1 LRPGSA
7 RVRPAP
13 AGSPSER
20 TPLDQVF
27 GALSDPIRRG
37 IVERLAHGPCSVTEL
52 GAPYDISAPA
62 ISKHLGVLER
72 SRLIVRW
79 KIGRVHYCRLAAA
92 PLAEAAF
99 WIEQHRAF
107 WSRQL
112 DALGDYLDREDDRC
126 DPPSKAGKPD

>member
-1 LRPGSA
+1 
-7 RVRPAP
+7 
-13 AGSPSER
+13 
-20 TPLDQVF
+20 
-27 GALSDPIRRG
+27 
-37 IVERLAHGPCSVTEL
+37 
-52 GAPYDISAPA
+52 
-62 ISKHLGVLER
+62 VLER

-112 DALGDYLDREDDRC
+112 DALGDYLDKEDDRC